1 MLSSPKIIIFLS
13 LMTMLLSSCIINRD
27 FILQTDEDFAFNK
40 PVIDSTNREYKIP
53 INSSV
58 TVMVFTRNGD
68 IIFESLTS
76 AATNGN
82 GSGNSRGSNFI
93 FRNNNTI
100 EFMMDAEGMV
110 HLPLVG
116 PQRLVGMT
124 IFEAQ
129 EFLEKKFAEF
139 FVEPYCIIQVTN
151 RRFMYFN
158 GSGSQGAVI
167 RMSTEKINLMEAI
180 ALGGGLHSRANSSK
194 IKVIRNING
203 KQEVYFFDMSKI
215 DAMRYFDFYIES
227 GDVIYVE
234 PMPQFAAELLT
245 VITPVLTLFSTVLL
259 YLSVVAK

>member
-1 MLSSPKIIIFLS
+1 MFQSSKIIIFLS
-13 LMTMLLSSCIINRD
+13 LVTVMLSSCIINRD
-27 FILQTDEDFAFNK
+27 FILQTDEDFVFNT
-40 PVIDSTNREYKIP
+40 PIIDSTNREYRIP
-53 INSSV
+53 INSSL

-76 AATNGN
+76 AGTNSS
-82 GSGNSRGSNFI
+82 GSGSSRASNVI
-93 FRNNNTI
+93 FRNNNTM
-100 EFMMDAEGMV
+100 EFLMDAEGMV

-129 EFLEKKFAEF
+129 EFLEKKFADF
-139 FVEPYCIIQVTN
+139 FVQPYCIIQVTN

-158 GSGSQGAVI
+158 GSGSQGTVI
-167 RMSTEKINLMEAI
+167 RMNTEKINLLEAI
-180 ALGGGLHSRANSSK
+180 ALGGGLSGRANSSK

-203 KQEVYFFDMSKI
+203 KQQVYFFDMSKI
-215 DAMRYFDFYIES
+215 DAAKYFDFYIES

-234 PMPQFAAELLT
+234 PMPQFASELLT

>member
-1 MLSSPKIIIFLS
+1 MFQSSKIIIFLS
-13 LMTMLLSSCIINRD
+13 LVTMMLSSCIINRD
-27 FILQTDEDFAFNK
+27 FILQTDEDFVFNS
-40 PVIDSTNREYKIP
+40 PVIDSSNREYRIP
-53 INSSV
+53 INSSL

-76 AATNGN
+76 AGTSN

-129 EFLEKKFAEF
+129 EFLEKKFADF

-158 GSGSQGAVI
+158 GGGSQGTVI
-167 RMSTEKINLMEAI
+167 RMSIEKINLLEAI
-180 ALGGGLHSRANSSK
+180 ALGGGLSNRANSSK

-203 KQEVYFFDMSKI
+203 KQQVYYFDMSKI
-215 DAMRYFDFYIES
+215 DAVKYFDFYIES

-234 PMPQFAAELLT
+234 PMPQFATELLT
-245 VITPVLTLFSTVLL
+245 VITPALTLFSTIIL